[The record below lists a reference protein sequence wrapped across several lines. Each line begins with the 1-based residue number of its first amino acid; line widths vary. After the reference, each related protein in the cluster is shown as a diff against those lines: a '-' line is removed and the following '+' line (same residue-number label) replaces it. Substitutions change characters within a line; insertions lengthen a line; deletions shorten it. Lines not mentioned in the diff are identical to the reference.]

1 MHASALTDAGRACT
15 QHSAPMLMLSTPPK
29 QHIQQQATRLGPHA
43 CYPSPPC
50 GCTCSPVATIQT
62 LRAQRHSTT
71 SPRTHTRARCV
82 AALRSPAPSIG
93 AFSKAVY
100 GVRRGGMPRAK
111 SSLAQQAYPSR
122 RGCGPSPVAIARY
135 RCTRKK
141 TFCRPLSWDHT
152 TLTLPWQLPVPYK
165 PDCARKLPN
174 YTTFITPT
182 CSSAAGPMPL
192 HISETPAL
200 HPMPTIV
207 KQ

>member
-15 QHSAPMLMLSTPPK
+15 QHSAPMLMLSTPP
-29 QHIQQQATRLGPHA
+29 QNNTSSSR
-43 CYPSPPC
+43 PP
-50 GCTCSPVATIQT
+50 GS
-62 LRAQRHSTT
+62 
-71 SPRTHTRARCV
+71 ARM
-82 AALRSPAPSIG
+82 PPSIG

-122 RGCGPSPVAIARY
+122 RGWGPSPK
-135 RCTRKK
+135 KK

-174 YTTFITPT
+174 YTTFITHT

>member
-1 MHASALTDAGRACT
+1 MQPRSDYPDVAGTASFNNKPSHSHSRPLRGGTTLASALDWRLLQGRVRCET
-15 QHSAPMLMLSTPPK
+15 RWNAPCKIKPRPTSIPLSS
-29 QHIQQQATRLGPHA
+29 RLG
-43 CYPSPPC
+43 
-50 GCTCSPVATIQT
+50 
-62 LRAQRHSTT
+62 
-71 SPRTHTRARCV
+71 
-82 AALRSPAPSIG
+82 SI
-93 AFSKAVY
+93 
-100 GVRRGGMPRAK
+100 
-111 SSLAQQAYPSR
+111 SR
-122 RGCGPSPVAIARY
+122 RHRTLPLHQK
-135 RCTRKK
+135 KK

-174 YTTFITPT
+174 YTTFITHT